1 MSKKEE
7 NNENKK
13 VYKNHDFDF
22 KGYMKIK
29 IKVCVVLLVILFAL
43 AGVGT
48 IYLRHIGYKDVNLVS
63 MILEDMFSGG
73 ESTDTKEIEGD
84 EGGYRPGESKDSI
97 NLQRSTDI
105 ERNTPGNLP
114 YENYDEAYENQNPQ
128 QPLDSASPFGYYY
141 IAPRSEDELCFYF
154 VGIFNKSDNVI
165 AVDMNDLSQYD
176 EDELYYL
183 NTVVPNA
190 RYEGENASLEVNK
203 YGEWVLT
210 IGYSEYELLEP
221 NSYVETADECLDEYN
236 LDAYEAYLHGFYSC
250 VDDNGREH
258 YYVGINR
265 FFDTEYLYFE
275 LYDTDYDCIG
285 YKILGDDYSY
295 PGSTIYNN
303 IFDPTGDTIVIEC
316 LPYETNTI
324 DITNGEGSEIYGLIP
339 NYDIEDWYRPLNTG
353 YANGLYNIKMKDG
366 TTGTLTINSIFV
378 NETQVGYRYIIETDT
393 IRAEGVAGP
402 QNPLGNVFVDND
414 VFIDFNNMEIF
425 IPSLLGESSVGTI
438 ING

>member
-1 MSKKEE
+1 MSNKEE
-7 NNENKK
+7 NSENKK
-13 VYKNHDFDF
+13 VYKNHNFDF
-22 KGYMKIK
+22 KGYMKMR
-29 IKVCVVLLVILFAL
+29 IKVCIVLLVILFAL

-73 ESTDTKEIEGD
+73 KSTDTKEIEGD
-84 EGGYRPGESKDSI
+84 EGGYRPG
-97 NLQRSTDI
+97 
-105 ERNTPGNLP
+105 NLP
-114 YENYDEAYENQNPQ
+114 YENYDEAYENKNLQ
-128 QPLDSASPFGYYY
+128 QPLDSSSPFGYYY

-165 AVDMNDLSQYD
+165 LVDMNDMSQYD
-176 EDELYYL
+176 EDEYYYL

-190 RYEGENASLEVNK
+190 RYEGENISLEVNK

-210 IGYSEYELLEP
+210 VGYSEYELLEP
-221 NSYVETADECLDEYN
+221 NSYVETADEYLDEYN
-236 LDAYEAYLHGFYSC
+236 LNAYEAYLHGFYSC

-275 LYDTDYDCIG
+275 LYDTDYNRIG

-295 PGSTIYNN
+295 SGSTIYNN

-316 LPYETNTI
+316 LPYEVNTI

-339 NYDIEDWYRPLNTG
+339 NYDIEDWYRPLNIG
-353 YANGLYNIKMKDG
+353 YANGSYIIKMNDG
-366 TTGTLTINSIFV
+366 TVGILSINSVFV
-378 NETQVGYRYIIETDT
+378 NETQVGYRYIIKTDT
-393 IRAEGVAGP
+393 ARVEGIAGP
-402 QNPLGNVFVDND
+402 QNPLGNIFIDND
-414 VFIDFNNMEIF
+414 VFIDLKDMEIF
-425 IPSLLGESSVGTI
+425 IPSLLGEKSGGVI
-438 ING
+438 ISE